1 MNSVVDATIARESQ
15 YTRKGSTCIESEA
28 RYQAAVDS
36 CSVGGEIP
44 TNCEKFNA
52 EVDKSVKTALCVEN
66 RDHWETHVKS
76 LVVQGQ
82 YLALAAAEKQDVVW
96 KGFMFNMKQGT
107 LKFLLNASID
117 TLPTA
122 ANLKRW
128 KKSSSDFCKL
138 CKRRETTNH
147 VLNGC
152 KVSLDT
158 GRFTW
163 RHNCIVNYI
172 VNSVDSKYT
181 VYSDLPGHTA
191 AGGGSI
197 PPEMCVTAEKP
208 DIVILDNHKKQIHLF
223 ELTCPS
229 EKYIDT
235 RNTEKS
241 NKYAHFLTDI
251 TQFKSTVNCFE
262 VSSKG
267 FISTRNHTTLNTLY
281 KFTKPG
287 ITKSQFKS
295 NISALSITA
304 SHHIFICRKEPTFLE
319 PPFLLPPLV
328 DRTRGSS

>member
-1 MNSVVDATIARESQ
+1 
-15 YTRKGSTCIESEA
+15 
-28 RYQAAVDS
+28 
-36 CSVGGEIP
+36 
-44 TNCEKFNA
+44 
-52 EVDKSVKTALCVEN
+52 
-66 RDHWETHVKS
+66 
-76 LVVQGQ
+76 
-82 YLALAAAEKQDVVW
+82 
-96 KGFMFNMKQGT
+96 MKQGT

-117 TLPTA
+117 TLPTSA
-122 ANLKRW
+122 YLKSW
-128 KKSSSDFCKL
+128 KKSSSDLCKL
-138 CKRRETTNH
+138 FKRRETKNH

-158 GRFTW
+158 GIFTW

-172 VNSVDSKYT
+172 VNSVDTKFT
-181 VYSDLPGHTA
+181 VFSDLPGHTA

-197 PPEMCVTAEKP
+197 PPEICVTAEKP

-241 NKYAHFLTDI
+241 NKFGHFLTDI
-251 TQFKSTVNCFE
+251 TYWKCTVNCFE

-281 KFTKPG
+281 KCTKTG

-295 NISALSITA
+295 NMSPLSITA
-304 SHHIFICRKEPTFLE
+304 SHPIFLYREEPTFLE
-319 PPFLLPPLV
+319 PPFLMPPLV
-328 DRTRGSS
+328 ASTKSQTDLGYLQQIII